1 MQVAETGNYQ
11 YRGKQ
16 LIMVETMAAIDW
28 WLKQVTIYTGL
39 VQLELKV
46 MTTIESLAVHGG
58 TSKSL

>member
-1 MQVAETGNYQ
+1 MQVAKTGSHQ

-39 VQLELKV
+39 VQLGLKV
-46 MTTIESLAVHGG
+46 MT
-58 TSKSL
+58 